1 MKYLWLIVL
10 LFAMYGYWQHCS
22 LQKIRQDN
30 EMLRQQ
36 NVILKQKQDNFIRQV
51 ENFND
56 KQQKANE
63 HIAKLKKQA
72 MQQNDDCYNRI
83 MDASFAE
90 FVRGKH

>member
-1 MKYLWLIVL
+1 MKYVLVIVSL
-10 LFAMYGYWQHCS
+10 LAAYSYWQHSS

-36 NVILKQKQDNFIRQV
+36 NVILKQNQDNFIKQV

-63 HIAKLKKQA
+63 QIAKLKKQA

-83 MDASFAE
+83 IDDSFVG
-90 FVRGKH
+90 FVRGKQ